1 MVKVVNKCTGNYV
14 VLDSGSLI
22 TFDGRSDVK
31 FEISFS
37 SYTSLTIV
45 LKFTT
50 NPEEKQQTKKIIDK
64 DKTKDPMLI
73 LEFINYDDVLEYT
86 LKNPIPLCTYKGM
99 KFYFNLWIHTSSVGD
114 PLKKID
120 YTIYTEE

>member
-50 NPEEKQQTKKIIDK
+50 NPEEKQQIKKIIDK

-86 LKNPIPLCTYKGM
+86 LKNPILLCTYKEM